1 MCILGR
7 LSTCTK
13 HVALI
18 LLCLA
23 ASGCG
28 GAAQSHPPILQP
40 GAPGEPTRVIGPSA
54 AVDMSHVGHT
64 AADARFMQGMIH
76 HHAQAVEMTD
86 LVDSRTSS
94 AAMRKLAQ
102 RIQVSQTDEIKMMER
117 WLSTR
122 GEEAPSAHAHH
133 AMGATLMPGMLTAE
147 EMARLSAAKGQE
159 FDRLFLEGMIK
170 HHEGALVMV
179 KDLFATPGAGQE
191 SDIFAFASDVD
202 ADQRM
207 EIERM
212 RGLLKEYQQ

>member
-23 ASGCG
+23 APGCG

-54 AVDMSHVGHT
+54 AVDMSRVGHT

-94 AAMRKLAQ
+94 EAMRKLSQ

-122 GEEAPSAHAHH
+122 GEEVPSAHAHH

-147 EMARLSAAKGQE
+147 EMARLSAANGRE